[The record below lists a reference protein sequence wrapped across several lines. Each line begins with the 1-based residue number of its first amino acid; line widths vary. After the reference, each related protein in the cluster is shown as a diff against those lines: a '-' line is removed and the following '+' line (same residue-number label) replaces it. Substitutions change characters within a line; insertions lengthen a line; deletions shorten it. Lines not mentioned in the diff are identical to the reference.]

1 MPTPLEELGEFSLID
16 RIVQRLGVAAARNI
30 LVPPGDDGAAW
41 RVEDGCAAV
50 ATIDMLTEG
59 NHWRLDTMTLGDAG
73 WRAVAANVSDLA
85 AMGATPDYLLVGI
98 ALGIDVTLDEVDD
111 LAEGMLQACL
121 AHHVRIAGGD
131 IVRSNTTTI
140 SIAAYGHSAP
150 LSEVPQPFLR
160 RSEAKPGDRVA
171 VSGTVGA
178 SRAGLEIIEALRE
191 GEPGAEVL
199 TRAHR
204 RPRARVQLGQ
214 EALRAGLTCGMDV
227 SDGLMQDLGH
237 IARASGVGIEVAA
250 AAVPIE
256 QAAVDLLGADIAL
269 DYALGGG
276 EDFELVLTGPGD
288 VLKRLDQAATGGTP
302 VSLIGRVVAEHPGE
316 VIVFS
321 DEGQPYEPT
330 RRGWD
335 QLR

>member
-30 LVPPGDDGAAW
+30 LVPPGDDAAAW

-59 NHWRLDTMTLGDAG
+59 THWRLDTMTLGDAG

-98 ALGIDVTLDEVDD
+98 GLGPDVTLDEIDD
-111 LAEGMLQACL
+111 LAEGMLEACL

-131 IVRSNTTTI
+131 IIRSHTTTI
-140 SIAAYGHSAP
+140 SIAAYGHSLP
-150 LSEVPQPFLR
+150 LAEVRSPFLR
-160 RSEAKPGDRVA
+160 RSRAKPGDRVA
-171 VSGTVGA
+171 VSGTLGA
-178 SRAGLEIIEALRE
+178 SAAGLAVIEALRE
-191 GEPGAEVL
+191 SEAGAEVL
-199 TRAHR
+199 VRAHR
-204 RPRARVQLGQ
+204 CPRARVQLGHD
-214 EALRAGLTCGMDV
+214 AIRAGIACGMDV

-237 IARASGVGIEVAA
+237 IARASGVGIEVDANTL
-250 AAVPIE
+250 PIE
-256 QAAVDLLGADIAL
+256 QAAVDLLGARAAL
-269 DYALGGG
+269 DFALGGG
-276 EDFELVLTGPGD
+276 EDFELILTGPAEA
-288 VLKRLDQAATGGTP
+288 LKRLDQAATGGPP
-302 VSLIGRVVAEHPGE
+302 VSLVGRVVGDHAGE
-316 VIVFS
+316 VIVFAS
-321 DEGQPYEPT
+321 DGKPYEPA

>member
-16 RIVQRLGVAAARNI
+16 RIVQRLGIAAAQDI
-30 LVPPGDDGAAW
+30 LVPPGDDAAAW

-59 NHWRLDTMTLGDAG
+59 NHWRPDTMTLGDAG

-98 ALGIDVTLDEVDD
+98 SLGPHVTLEEIDD
-111 LAEGMLQACL
+111 LTEGMLQSCL

-131 IVRSNTTTI
+131 IIRGSTTTI

-150 LSEVPQPFLR
+150 LAEVRTPLIR
-160 RSEAKPGDRVA
+160 RDRARPGDRVA
-171 VSGTVGA
+171 VSGALGA
-178 SRAGLEIIEALRE
+178 SAAGLALIEASRE
-191 GEPGAEVL
+191 HEPGAEVL
-199 TRAHR
+199 VRAHR
-204 RPRARVQLGQ
+204 RPHARVQLGHD
-214 EALRAGLTCGMDV
+214 AVRAGIACGMDV

-237 IARASGVGIEVAA
+237 IARSSGVGIEIAA
-250 AAVPIE
+250 AAIPVEP
-256 QAAVDLLGADIAL
+256 AAVQLLGAERAL
-269 DYALGGG
+269 DLALGGG
-276 EDFELVLTGPGD
+276 EDFELVLTGPAD
-288 VLKRLDQAATGGTP
+288 VLKRLDRTAEGGTP
-302 VSLIGRVVAEHPGE
+302 VSLVGRVVEDHPGE
-316 VIVFS
+316 VIVWT
-321 DEGQPYEPT
+321 DDGEPYEPT